1 MSRQERFGS
10 PNQTDWAS
18 KLVVIATVITVVFF
32 LWASIAKMEEVT
44 HARGMVIA
52 KTRNQVIQSA
62 IDGIIQEVIVEEGQS
77 VKKGQALAHMER
89 TKAEVAQNDS
99 FGKVAALE
107 AALVRLRAEVLGT
120 PMRFPPTLGDFPEFV
135 ANQEH
140 LYFRRKEALETDLRT
155 LNELLVL
162 AKKELA
168 MTKPLLQSGDVG
180 RIEVL
185 RLERQIVEITGQL
198 QKRQN
203 QFFEDAQKEMTK
215 MEEDLRAQQQ
225 ILAERSFT
233 VEQLDIRSPVD
244 GMVKKIN
251 LTTQGARVRPGEV
264 VMEILPTTSRLI
276 VEGKLRPADIGFV
289 HVGMPASVK
298 LDAYDYSIYGMLKGS
313 VVYISPDAIAEMAPQ
328 GELLY
333 YRVHIGLDEDE
344 ALLRRGKEI
353 EILPGMTTNIDIR
366 TGEKTVLSYLTK
378 PIIKVF
384 HESMSER

>member
-1 MSRQERFGS
+1 M
-10 PNQTDWAS
+10 
-18 KLVVIATVITVVFF
+18 ITVVFF
-32 LWASIAKMEEVT
+32 LWASIARMEEVT
-44 HARGMVIA
+44 HARGVVIA

-62 IDGIIQEVIVEEGQS
+62 IDGIIQKVIVEEGQS
-77 VKKGQALAHMER
+77 VRKGQVLAHMER
-89 TKAEVAQNDS
+89 TQAEAAQKDS

-107 AALVRLRAEVLGT
+107 AALARLRAEVLGI
-120 PMRFPPTLGDFPEFV
+120 PLKFPPALDDYPEFV
-135 ANQEH
+135 TNQEQ
-140 LYFRRKEALETDLRT
+140 LYLRRKEALENDLQT
-155 LNELLVL
+155 LRELLVL

-168 MTKPLLQSGDVG
+168 MTRPLLESGDVG

-185 RLERQIVEITGQL
+185 RLERQVVEIAGQL

-215 MEEDLRAQQQ
+215 TEEDLRAQQQ
-225 ILAERSFT
+225 VLAERSFT
-233 VEQLDIRSPVD
+233 VEKLDIRSPVD

-313 VVYISPDAIAEMAPQ
+313 VVYISPDAITEMAPQ

-333 YRVHIGLDEDE
+333 YRVQIRLDEDE

-353 EILPGMTTNIDIR
+353 DIL
-366 TGEKTVLSYLTK
+366 
-378 PIIKVF
+378 
-384 HESMSER
+384 

>member
-1 MSRQERFGS
+1 MNRQELLDRL
-10 PNQTDWAS
+10 NRLDWAS
-18 KLVVIATVITVVFF
+18 KLVMIAAGITVVFF
-32 LWASIAKMEEVT
+32 LWASIARMEEVT
-44 HARGMVIA
+44 HARGVVIA

-62 IDGIIQEVIVEEGQS
+62 IDGIIQKVIVEEGQS
-77 VKKGQALAHMER
+77 VKKGQVLAHMER
-89 TKAEVAQNDS
+89 TQAEAAQNDS

-107 AALVRLRAEVLGT
+107 AALARLRAEVFGIPLK
-120 PMRFPPTLGDFPEFV
+120 FPPALDDYPEFV
-135 ANQEH
+135 TNQEQ
-140 LYFRRKEALETDLRT
+140 LYFRRKEALETDLQT
-155 LNELLVL
+155 LRELLVL

-168 MTKPLLQSGDVG
+168 MTRPLLESGDVG

-185 RLERQIVEITGQL
+185 RLERQVVEITGQL
-198 QKRQN
+198 QKRKN

-215 MEEDLRAQQQ
+215 TEEDLRAQQQ
-225 ILAERSFT
+225 VLAERSFT
-233 VEQLDIRSPVD
+233 VEKLDIRSPVD

-276 VEGKLRPADIGFV
+276 VEGKLRSADIGFV

-313 VVYISPDAIAEMAPQ
+313 VVYISPDAITEMAPQ
-328 GELLY
+328 GEILY
-333 YRVHIGLDEDE
+333 YRVQIGLDENE

-353 EILPGMTTNIDIR
+353 EILPGMTANIDIR